1 MKENCIRRLKL
12 LAEKTREWD
21 NKPQAIPYELR
32 HELADMFAITFREF
46 EDFAE
51 LSMMFLGFKIT
62 PMQRDI
68 ARFMQYGDKKAMV
81 AAQRGEAKSTLA
93 AEFAVW
99 SLIQDHSARVLIVS
113 GGEKQASDVA
123 ILVIRLIEQWHLLCW
138 MRPDQARGDR
148 RSFENYDIHC
158 DLKPVDKSASVS
170 CVGITAQLQGKRAD
184 LLIPDDVET
193 TKNSLTQ
200 TMRDQLLLLTK
211 EFAAINRH
219 GRTLYLGTPQSK
231 DSIYKTLRHRGY
243 SVRIWP
249 GRYPTAEEL
258 SRYEEGTVAPMIMD
272 ALEAD
277 PALAKGGGITGERGK
292 PTDPHLFDE
301 DALIEKELDFGEE
314 GFQLQYMLDTSLADA
329 ARTRVKVA
337 DLMVY
342 HGDAERAPEVL
353 TYAALPALLL
363 PSGVKPDA
371 IAQEKMYYTA
381 NASLEFVPFQHKV
394 MNVDPAGD
402 GGDEVA
408 YACGGALNSYIHL
421 FSVGGYR
428 GGICEENINK
438 ILDLCVE
445 FGITDIKIEKNMG
458 HGTVE
463 QLFIA
468 EIDKR
473 KLTGIGVEGY
483 YAVGQ
488 KERRIIDTI
497 SPLSR
502 RHKFVVHTRALED
515 DAECCKAHS
524 YDKRST
530 TSAFY
535 QLANITYDRG
545 SLAKDDRA
553 DAIQGMCQHLVQN
566 IALDDGKLEEK
577 RQVQAAK
584 EFIDNPMGYSKPM
597 KRKKRNRQ

>member
-1 MKENCIRRLKL
+1 MAWWLRLN
-12 LAEKTREWD
+12 D
-21 NKPQAIPYELR
+21 SQ
-32 HELADMFAITFREF
+32 
-46 EDFAE
+46 
-51 LSMMFLGFKIT
+51 
-62 PMQRDI
+62 
-68 ARFMQYGDKKAMV
+68 
-81 AAQRGEAKSTLA
+81 
-93 AEFAVW
+93 
-99 SLIQDHSARVLIVS
+99 LIQV
-113 GGEKQASDVA
+113 
-123 ILVIRLIEQWHLLCW
+123 
-138 MRPDQARGDR
+138 
-148 RSFENYDIHC
+148 
-158 DLKPVDKSASVS
+158 
-170 CVGITAQLQGKRAD
+170 
-184 LLIPDDVET
+184 VET

-243 SVRIWP
+243 QVRIWP

-277 PALAKGGGITGERGK
+277 PTLAKGGVITGERGK
-292 PTDPHLFDE
+292 PTDPQLFDE

-342 HGDAERAPEVL
+342 HGDSERAPEVL
-353 TYAALPALLL
+353 TYAALPALLV
-363 PSGVKPDA
+363 PSGVKPEA
-371 IAQEKMYYTA
+371 ITQEKMYYIA